1 MLITNSTL
9 ITFGEK
15 NQVISDGAILIPSRS
30 PSSCSGGTSGHRTGE
45 HIADLGSTVELTAKY
60 PDEEILDA
68 QGKLAMPGLI
78 CAHTH
83 FYGAFARGMAIPGEA
98 PQNFPEILQK
108 LWWQL
113 DKALFWQDIRY
124 SALVCLIDAIRHGTT
139 TLIDHHASPSAIEG
153 SLDVIAEAVEEAG
166 VRACL
171 CYEVTDRDGEERA
184 EAGIEE
190 NRRFIE
196 KVASEQASKLAAT
209 FGLHASLTLSD
220 ETLERAVGVANELGV
235 GFHIHV
241 AEDMADVR
249 DSLKKT
255 GLRVVERLHEFG
267 VLGPKTIAAHCV
279 HVDAYEMEILQETGT
294 RVVHNSRSNM
304 NNAVGVADVP
314 RMLKLGI
321 DVGLGNDGFSNNMFT
336 EMHTAYLLHK
346 LSKGDPR
353 VMSANQVMQMAFQN
367 NAQIANLFFPST
379 ALRPFGRAQGRLG
392 SGQGSGHRPDPLGQL
407 SVGALADV
415 ILVDYRP
422 TTPLTEGNFPWHIIF
437 GVDGTGVDTTIVG
450 GRVLMRNKELLS
462 LDEEEICAK
471 SQELAA
477 KTWRRI

>member
-15 NQVISDGAILIPSRS
+15 NQVIHDGAILIS
-30 PSSCSGGTSGHRTGE
+30 GE
-45 HIADLGSTVELTAKY
+45 HIADLGSTAELTAKY

-98 PQNFPEILQK
+98 PQNFPEILEK

-113 DKALFWQDIRY
+113 DKALYWQDMRY

-153 SLDVIAEAVEEAG
+153 SLDIIAEAVEEAG

-171 CYEVTDRDGEERA
+171 CYEVTDRDGEEKAR
-184 EAGIEE
+184 EGIRE
-190 NRRFIE
+190 NERFI
-196 KVASEQASKLAAT
+196 KQVASVQVGKYASESTCKLAAS

-220 ETLERAVGVANELGV
+220 ETLEEAVGVANDLGV
-235 GFHIHV
+235 GCHIHV

-249 DSLKKT
+249 DSLKKS
-255 GLRVVERLHEFG
+255 GLRVVERLNEFG
-267 VLGPKTIAAHCV
+267 VLGPKTIAVHCV
-279 HVDAYEMEILQETGT
+279 HVDAYEKEILRDTGT
-294 RVVHNSRSNM
+294 RVVHNPRSNM

-314 RMLKLGI
+314 GMLKMGI

-346 LSKGDPR
+346 LNKGDPR
-353 VMSANQVMQMAFQN
+353 VMGADQVMQMEFQN
-367 NAQIANLFFPST
+367 SAHIASLFFSD
-379 ALRPFGRAQGRLG
+379 A
-392 SGQGSGHRPDPLGQL
+392 LGQL

-415 ILVDYRP
+415 ILVDYVP
-422 TTPLTEGNFPWHIIF
+422 TTPLTDGNFPWHIIF
-437 GVDGTGVDTTIVG
+437 GMDGTGVDTTIVG
-450 GRVLMRNKELLS
+450 GRVLMQNRELLT
-462 LDEEEICAK
+462 LDKEEICAK
-471 SQELAA
+471 SRELAGNM
-477 KTWRRI
+477 WRRI

>member
-15 NQVISDGAILIPSRS
+15 NQVISDGAILI
-30 PSSCSGGTSGHRTGE
+30 TGE
-45 HIADLGSTVELTAKY
+45 HIADLGSTAELTAKY
-60 PDEEILDA
+60 PAEEILDA

-98 PQNFPEILQK
+98 PQNFPEILEK

-113 DKALFWQDIRY
+113 DKALLWQDIRY

-139 TLIDHHASPSAIEG
+139 TLIDHHASPNAIDG
-153 SLDVIAEAVEEAG
+153 SLDIIAKAVEEAG

-171 CYEVTDRDGEERA
+171 CYEVSDRDGKDKA
-184 EAGIEE
+184 MAGIRE
-190 NRRFIE
+190 NERFIRG
-196 KVASEQASKLAAT
+196 AREQGSKGAGGAIAGT
-209 FGLHASLTLSD
+209 FGLHASMTLSD
-220 ETLERAVGVANELGV
+220 ETLEQAVEVANGLGV

-249 DSLKKT
+249 DSLKKS
-255 GLRVVERLHEFG
+255 GLRVVERLSKFG
-267 VLGPKTIAAHCV
+267 VLGPQTIAAHCV
-279 HVDAYEMEILQETGT
+279 HVDAYEKEILQETGT
-294 RVVHNSRSNM
+294 RVVHNPRSNM

-314 RMLKLGI
+314 GMLKRGI

-346 LSKGDPR
+346 LNKGDPR
-353 VMSANQVMQMAFQN
+353 VMGADQMMQMAFQN
-367 NAQIANLFFPST
+367 NAQIANLFF
-379 ALRPFGRAQGRLG
+379 A
-392 SGQGSGHRPDPLGQL
+392 DPLGQL

-415 ILVDYRP
+415 VLVDYKP

-450 GRVLMRNKELLS
+450 GQVLMQNKELLS
-462 LDEEEICAK
+462 LDEEEVCVK
-471 SQELAA
+471 SQELAGRLW
-477 KTWRRI
+477 KRL

>member
-9 ITFGEK
+9 ITFGERS
-15 NQVISDGAILIPSRS
+15 QVIFDGAILIVS
-30 PSSCSGGTSGHRTGE
+30 E
-45 HIADLGSTVELTAKY
+45 HIADLGSTADLTAKY
-60 PDEEILDA
+60 PAEEILDA

-98 PQNFPEILQK
+98 PRNFPEILEK
-108 LWWQL
+108 LWWRL
-113 DKALFWQDIRY
+113 DKALYWQDIRY
-124 SALVCLIDAIRHGTT
+124 SALVCLIDAIRHGAT
-139 TLIDHHASPSAIEG
+139 TLIDHHASPNAIEG
-153 SLDVIAEAVEEAG
+153 SLDIIAEAVEEAG

-171 CYEVTDRDGEERA
+171 CYEVTDRDGEELA
-184 EAGIEE
+184 QAGIEE

-196 KVASEQASKLAAT
+196 KVASEQTSKSANQQTGKLAAT

-220 ETLERAVGVANELGV
+220 ETLEKAVEVANELGV

-249 DSLKKT
+249 DSLKKS
-255 GLRVVERLHEFG
+255 GLRVVERLNKFG
-267 VLGPKTIAAHCV
+267 VLGPQTIAAHCV
-279 HVDAYEMEILQETGT
+279 HVDAIEKEILQETGT
-294 RVVHNSRSNM
+294 RVVHNPRSNM

-314 RMLKLGI
+314 GMLKRGI
-321 DVGLGNDGFSNNMFT
+321 DVGLGNDGFSSNMFT
-336 EMHTAYLLHK
+336 EMHVAYLLHK

-353 VMSANQVMQMAFQN
+353 VMGADQVMQMEFQN
-367 NAQIANLFFPST
+367 NAQIASLFFPST
-379 ALRPFGRAQGRLG
+379 ALRHS
-392 SGQGSGHRPDPLGQL
+392 SGQGLGHRPDPLGQL
-407 SVGALADV
+407 SVGALADI
-415 ILVDYRP
+415 ILVDYVP

-450 GRVLMRNKELLS
+450 GWVLMRNKELLS

-471 SQELAA
+471 SRELAG
-477 KTWRRI
+477 KLWRRL

>member
-9 ITFGEK
+9 ITFGKE
-15 NQVISDGAILIPSRS
+15 NQVIYDGAILIPSTS
-30 PSSCSGGTSGHRTGE
+30 SGHRTGE
-45 HIADLGSTVELTAKY
+45 HIADLGQTAELAAKY

-98 PQNFPEILQK
+98 PQNFPEILEK
-108 LWWQL
+108 LWWRL

-124 SALVCLIDAIRHGTT
+124 SALVCLIDAVRHGTT

-153 SLDVIAEAVEEAG
+153 SLDIIAEAVEEAG

-171 CYEVTDRDGEERA
+171 CYEVTDRDGEELTQV
-184 EAGIEE
+184 GIEE

-196 KVASEQASKLAAT
+196 KMASEQNSKLAGT

-220 ETLERAVGVANELGV
+220 ETLERAVEVANELGV

-249 DSLKKT
+249 DSLKKS
-255 GLRVVERLHEFG
+255 GLRVVERLNEFG
-267 VLGPKTIAAHCV
+267 ILGPQTIAAHCV
-279 HVDAYEMEILQETGT
+279 HVDAYEMEILQETDT
-294 RVVHNSRSNM
+294 RVVHNPRSNM

-314 RMLKLGI
+314 GMLKRGI

-336 EMHTAYLLHK
+336 EMHTAYLVHK

-353 VMSANQVMQMAFQN
+353 VMGADQVMQMAFQN
-367 NAQIANLFFPST
+367 NAQIANVFF
-379 ALRPFGRAQGRLG
+379 
-392 SGQGSGHRPDPLGQL
+392 PDPLGEL

-415 ILVDYRP
+415 ILVDYAP
-422 TTPLTEGNFPWHIIF
+422 TTPLTAGNFPWHIIF

-462 LDEEEICAK
+462 LDEGEICAK
-471 SQELAA
+471 SRELAG
-477 KTWRRI
+477 KLWKRL